1 MIKLIVMIMIIN
13 CDLEHLCMCLK
24 ETIACYTPCLKTQCR
39 RPQLEAPILVSQY
52 IEGSLALAKWYG
64 SSQCT
69 LLQELYLKRVFNE
82 LLNSIADPLV
92 HESIRKQCFD
102 QLYKP
107 LLALKR
113 FYKQHHKDKRKYLML
128 ELEARVLCREF
139 NPYL

>member
-1 MIKLIVMIMIIN
+1 
-13 CDLEHLCMCLK
+13 MCLK
-24 ETIACYTPCLKTQCR
+24 ETIACYTPCLKTHCR
-39 RPQLEAPILVSQY
+39 RPQLEAPVLVSQY

-64 SSQCT
+64 SSHCT

-82 LLNSIADPLV
+82 LLNKIADPLV
-92 HESIRKQCFD
+92 HESIRKQCFE

-113 FYKQHHKDKRKYLML
+113 FYKQQQADKQKYLAL

-139 NPYL
+139 NPFL